1 MLHDIQYDIQLQH
14 AQPLLHDIQLQPLL
28 HNIQLQP
35 LLHDIQLQHAQPLLH
50 DIQLKHAQPLLH
62 DITEERLELI
72 EGDLSVLVLIE
83 RLEHLLVVRIG

>member
-1 MLHDIQYDIQLQH
+1 MLHNIQL
-14 AQPLLHDIQLQPLL
+14 QPLLHDIQLQ
-28 HNIQLQP
+28 HAQP

-72 EGDLSVLVLIE
+72 EGDLSVLVLVE
-83 RLEHLLVVRIG
+83 RLEHLLVVRVG